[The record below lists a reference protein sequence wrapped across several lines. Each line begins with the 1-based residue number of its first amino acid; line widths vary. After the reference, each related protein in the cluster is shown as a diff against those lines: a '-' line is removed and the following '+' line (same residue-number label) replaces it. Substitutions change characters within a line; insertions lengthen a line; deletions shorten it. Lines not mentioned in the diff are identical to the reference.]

1 MQVLFCRSQAFFKF
15 QQLRIKKEGQM
26 RNSNQPA
33 WSTAWGDSPI
43 DGVVIKPRL
52 KPVDNDLSPA
62 IARDKLIQTLKNAY
76 SGVLGAIN
84 AYTGHRKSVSDSSEK
99 RMIYRIELE
108 EIYHR
113 ERVGEILSILGE
125 APFVHQ
131 DRAMGWVRKTL
142 GVLCSLSGWF
152 APMYGAGLL
161 ESRNIKEYEEA
172 DEYARA
178 AGHIEFLDD
187 LLTMAEV
194 EWEHEKF
201 FREKCSTHFLYH
213 WFPKWKVP
221 SAKEN
226 IRAPFAYIE
235 YQEGQLSHTMNAAI
249 MAV

>member
-1 MQVLFCRSQAFFKF
+1 M
-15 QQLRIKKEGQM
+15 
-26 RNSNQPA
+26 
-33 WSTAWGDSPI
+33 
-43 DGVVIKPRL
+43 
-52 KPVDNDLSPA
+52 DNDLSPA

-76 SGVLGAIN
+76 SGVLGVLN
-84 AYTGHRKSVSDSSEK
+84 AYTGQRKSVSDSSEK
-99 RMIYRIELE
+99 RIIYRIELE

-131 DRAMGWVRKTL
+131 DRAMGWVGKTL

-161 ESRNIKEYEEA
+161 ESRKIKEYEEA
-172 DEYARA
+172 AEYARA

-201 FREKCSTHFLYH
+201 SEKNAALISCITGFQNGKFLL
-213 WFPKWKVP
+213 PKKTYAHLLHI
-221 SAKEN
+221 SN
-226 IRAPFAYIE
+226 IRKA
-235 YQEGQLSHTMNAAI
+235 S
-249 MAV
+249 